1 MWTVTQ
7 LARECGLSRGTLLY
21 YESIGLMPKVRRTS
35 GNYRKY
41 GDEELARLRQIVAY
55 RDAGLKLAD
64 IGAIVNRRGGPASE
78 VLKRRLAEI
87 EREVAHLREHQRS
100 ILRLLQIR
108 SFRRKDMVTKEKFVG
123 VLRAAGFSEA
133 EMQRLHAE
141 FEKTAPAEHQEFLE
155 FLHIP
160 ADEIA
165 RIREWSRGG
174 KKE

>member
-21 YESIGLMPKVRRTS
+21 YESIGLMTKPRRTS
-35 GNYRKY
+35 GNYRRY
-41 GDEELARLRQIVAY
+41 GDEDLARLREICTY

-64 IGAIVNRRGGPASE
+64 IGVIVNRRGGPASE

-87 EREVAHLREHQRS
+87 EREVSGLREHQRA
-100 ILRLLQIR
+100 ICRLLQIR
-108 SFRRKDMVTKEKFVG
+108 SFRRRDMVTKEKFVA
-123 VLRAAGFSEA
+123 VLRSAGFTEA

-141 FEKTAPAEHQEFLE
+141 FEKNAPEEHQEFLE

-160 ADEIA
+160 GEEIA